1 MPPMCQGIEE
11 IYRKFLNI
19 FIFRYQ
25 YHFLLTNTL
34 FFYNS
39 PNTRNQLKK
48 REVKII
54 FNLSFVYSLNCLQFI
69 SSSFPSF
76 FNLFFSTAQ

>member
-1 MPPMCQGIEE
+1 MPPMCQAIEE

-34 FFYNS
+34 FFYNYPGS
-39 PNTRNQLKK
+39 ESGENINALFSLFLRNIKLILQL
-48 REVKII
+48 IL
-54 FNLSFVYSLNCLQFI
+54 FHFI
-69 SSSFPSF
+69 
-76 FNLFFSTAQ
+76 LFS